1 VQEMYRSEVHY
12 DFIARAVEAVPCP
25 VLANG
30 NIYSA
35 AKALD
40 VLEMTGARG
49 LMIGR
54 GAIRN
59 PWIFHQI
66 RQRQR
71 GESIFQP
78 RGYDVLEY
86 IRQLY
91 DAVKP
96 PVIRESAQAQKM
108 KKYLN
113 FIGLGVD
120 AGGAFLHRIRRVTTE
135 REFFGVCEEFL
146 NHDGVMPLEPLRVA
160 LNETD
165 VLAGEH
171 L

>member
-1 VQEMYRSEVHY
+1 MKTRLGFHSSEVFEELLPIFARHSLDMLTVHGRTVQEMYRSEVHY

-35 AKALD
+35 NKALD

-66 RQRQR
+66 RQQQR
-71 GESIFQP
+71 GEPIFQP
-78 RGYDVLEY
+78 RGHNVLEY

-91 DAVKP
+91 AAVRNAP
-96 PVIRESAQAQKM
+96 QVNA
-108 KKYLN
+108 
-113 FIGLGVD
+113 
-120 AGGAFLHRIRRVTTE
+120 RRRSRRT
-135 REFFGVCEEFL
+135 R
-146 NHDGVMPLEPLRVA
+146 R
-160 LNETD
+160 
-165 VLAGEH
+165 
-171 L
+171 